1 MRAAQV
7 EINTALKKGVT
18 GVQTRRELPS
28 FLLPHGRLCA
38 KSADL
43 HSRRQARNSLPEK
56 LMQFDA
62 LNAAAS
68 GWSAVHI
75 DLIKAAGL
83 RRVGGVPEYL
93 PVTSPAPL

>member
-62 LNAAAS
+62 LKAAVS

-75 DLIKAAGL
+75 DLIKAAASGTVEGL
-83 RRVGGVPEYL
+83 PGSRPR
-93 PVTSPAPL
+93 TSTV